1 MKEDL
6 MLNMP
11 PEETNKIAEIIR
23 KIATGGEVRLQEK
36 PEFISSWEMSKIFQC
51 QHMRIFN
58 QISRFLGVEATEE
71 EKKEFSSAKRP
82 FNGRRQTHPIWL
94 LTEKGCLLYVERIC
108 QEERRSK
115 AFIEGLEN
123 FKKEIR
129 KRFHGKRELEETIL
143 MNGRSRTECGYIKN
157 LFDKF
162 VTGPAIENREIEELS
177 RKYKEFYQILRS
189 AGMDDKENGQL
200 EDAMMGVAIE
210 AEMQGFIYGFKVFEV
225 LLNKSL
231 AVA

>member
-1 MKEDL
+1 MKEEL
-6 MLNMP
+6 MLNIT

-23 KIATGGEVRLQEK
+23 KIATGGEEHPQEK
-36 PEFISSWEMSKIFQC
+36 PEPISSWEMSKIFQC

-71 EKKEFSSAKRP
+71 EKKEFTSAKRP
-82 FNGRRQTHPIWL
+82 FNGGRQTHPIWL
-94 LTEKGCLLYVERIC
+94 LTEKGCQLYIDRMC

-115 AFIEGLEN
+115 AVIQGLEN

-129 KRFHGKRELEETIL
+129 KRFHEEKEPEEMIL

-177 RKYKEFYQILRS
+177 QKYKEFYRVLRN
-189 AGMDDKENGQL
+189 AGMATSENSQL
-200 EDAMMGVAIE
+200 EDAMMGVAME

-231 AVA
+231 VAA